1 MTDGLRLDLHLHST
15 YSPDS
20 RLPLPV
26 AVEQMAFRGLHGFAL
41 TDHNTLAGHAALRT
55 LSEKYPQYRFLPGIE
70 ISTREGHLLAF
81 GLANLPPLHRPVVET
96 VEWVE
101 AHGGVAVPAHPAR
114 HSHGI
119 GRRLAARLAVPA
131 LETLNG
137 HNTEVAN
144 ARATLIAAKRSLGE
158 TGGSDAHDAAGVG
171 RGYTVFPEGV
181 ERVEDLLEE
190 LRRRHTRSAGV
201 SLRYGEMVRLA
212 VRTVARRVLRGF
224 RPI

>member
-1 MTDGLRLDLHLHST
+1 MTEGYRLDLHVHSS

-20 RLPLPV
+20 RLPIGSV
-26 AVEQMAFRGLHGFAL
+26 VEQLTLQGLNGFAL
-41 TDHNTLAGHAALRT
+41 TDHNTVAGHAALRA
-55 LSEKYPQYRFLPGIE
+55 LAARNPQLRFLPGIE
-70 ISTREGHLLAF
+70 VSTREGHLLAF
-81 GLANLPPLHRPVVET
+81 GIDEVPPLRQPVDQT
-96 VEWVE
+96 VEWIE

-119 GRRLAARLAVPA
+119 GRRLAASLKVPA

-137 HNTEVAN
+137 HNSELAN
-144 ARATLIAAKRSLGE
+144 ARASLIAAQRTLGE

-181 ERVEDLLEE
+181 ESVDELLEE
-190 LRRRHTRSAGV
+190 LRRRHTSSAGV
-201 SLRYGEMVRLA
+201 SLRFGEMARLA
-212 VRTVARRVLRGF
+212 ARTVARRAVRGF